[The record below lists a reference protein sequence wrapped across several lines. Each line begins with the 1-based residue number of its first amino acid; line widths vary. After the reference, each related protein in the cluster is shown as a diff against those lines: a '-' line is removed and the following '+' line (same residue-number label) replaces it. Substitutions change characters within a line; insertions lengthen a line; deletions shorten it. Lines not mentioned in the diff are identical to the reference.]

1 MNDDG
6 PMRSPPARIAM
17 KYNLTI
23 QLLVLSAHR
32 TLFKNSVKGG
42 VSTSFIDRLSMTGAT
57 FVGSQSRQWMSEV
70 YASAGAAVTCS
81 EPRPDS
87 FGGGG

>member
-1 MNDDG
+1 
-6 PMRSPPARIAM
+6 MRSPPARIEM

-42 VSTSFIDRLSMTGAT
+42 VSASFIDRRSKRAAA

-70 YASAGAAVTCS
+70 YVFVRAAVTYS
-81 EPRPDS
+81 KPRPD
-87 FGGGG
+87 FFDKGD

>member
-1 MNDDG
+1 
-6 PMRSPPARIAM
+6 M

-42 VSTSFIDRLSMTGAT
+42 VSTSFIERRSMRASA

-70 YASAGAAVTCS
+70 YAFERAAVTCC
-81 EPRPDS
+81 EVRPDF
-87 FGGGG
+87 FGEGG

>member
-1 MNDDG
+1 
-6 PMRSPPARIAM
+6 MRSLPARIEM

-42 VSTSFIDRLSMTGAT
+42 VSASFIERRSMRASA
-57 FVGSQSRQWMSEV
+57 FVGSQSRQWKSKV
-70 YASAGAAVTCS
+70 YVSVRAAATYS
-81 EPRPDS
+81 KLRPDS
-87 FGGGG
+87 FDEGG